1 MGQFLCRCGTRP
13 DSRRDGEVAGIYRQS
28 VARNRCAAGHSP
40 FFRFLHPVLHLWYK
54 CSKANESICI
64 IMLYPWN
71 LVSSNPQ
78 NLDIMCHSVTWWVLL
93 QESCAS
99 SWLPPWER
107 RSTALGLETSNHSIS
122 SSEFYTKFEKEK
134 HRETDTWYLQNFDLL
149 LAQTHNHNQ
158 PEKILWRQEF
168 CIVRLEVLRQVQVQD
183 AVGRVGYP
191 TRYPTRSTVVRL
203 SSWNPLV
210 MSRYLHDIF
219 PDRGGA
225 WHD

>member
-1 MGQFLCRCGTRP
+1 MRVLLVERHSIKRYYIYILWHGTISLPVWHPSRFKTWRRSCGNLQTKCRP
-13 DSRRDGEVAGIYRQS
+13 KQV
-28 VARNRCAAGHSP
+28 RCWP
-40 FFRFLHPVLHLWYK
+40 FRFLQGVMVPVLHLWYK
-54 CSKANESICI
+54 CSKVNESICI

-78 NLDIMCHSVTWWVLL
+78 NLDLMCHSVTWWVLL

-107 RSTALGLETSNHSIS
+107 RSSALGLETSNHSIS

-149 LAQTHNHNQ
+149 LAQAHNHNQ
-158 PEKILWRQEF
+158 PEKIPWRQEF

-191 TRYPTRSTVVRL
+191 TR
-203 SSWNPLV
+203 
-210 MSRYLHDIF
+210 
-219 PDRGGA
+219 
-225 WHD
+225 